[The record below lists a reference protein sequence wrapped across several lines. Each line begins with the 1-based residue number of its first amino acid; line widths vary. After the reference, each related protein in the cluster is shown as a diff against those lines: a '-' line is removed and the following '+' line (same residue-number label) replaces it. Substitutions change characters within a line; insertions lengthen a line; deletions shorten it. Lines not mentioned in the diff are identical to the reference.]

1 MNTIKTLIVLILFA
15 WTTVQASAQVS
26 EPTYNVD
33 YWVFIGFDQW
43 YETGDTIFGKKN
55 YELRWYFTLS
65 DDYPITINGKT
76 YMRIGHWPFAYNRP
90 SGTQRAKYEERPE
103 WRKKRDYFSIVL
115 RREGGR
121 VYTNRE
127 DYLYY
132 QRVHLFLDLYG
143 SNDGSLFSFGN
154 PDYLPYHL
162 TADSTELILY
172 DYNMEVGDSYRH
184 VDGYEDISVVKKDV
198 VAYNDG
204 LSRRRLTLS
213 NGLILVEG
221 IGCINSN
228 GMLIDYL
235 NPELQYEGN
244 YTYLKRCTN
253 GHQNVYDYE
262 SAGLHIVE
270 WDASGISQT
279 LDGQKTAT
287 KGMSDL
293 QGRRLTG
300 QPRRGLY
307 IRDGRKY
314 LAR

>member
-1 MNTIKTLIVLILFA
+1 MNALKIFILSMMSVWAVF
-15 WTTVQASAQVS
+15 TASAQER
-26 EPTYNVD
+26 EPIHNVWNWD
-33 YWVFIGFDQW
+33 FKGFKQW
-43 YETGDTIFGKKN
+43 YASNDTVYGKRCD
-55 YELRWYFTLS
+55 ELDWHFILS
-65 DDYPITINGKT
+65 GLRPLEINEKT
-76 YMRIGHWPFAYNRP
+76 YMLIGQTPTNFSPTGSSVECKGRGDDNVIF
-90 SGTQRAKYEERPE
+90 
-103 WRKKRDYFSIVL
+103 KRDSYSIAV

-121 VYTNRE
+121 VYANRE

-132 QRVHLFLDLYG
+132 QQYHR
-143 SNDGSLFSFGN
+143 SNIVLNTNMLSFGN

-184 VDGYEDISVVKKDV
+184 VDGHADISVVKKDMV
-198 VAYNDG
+198 VYNDG
-204 LSRRRLTLS
+204 LSRRRLTLN

-235 NPELQYEGN
+235 NPEAQYQEN
-244 YTYLKRCTN
+244 YTFLLMCQDDIQKETI
-253 GHQNVYDYE
+253 YDYK
-262 SAGLHIVE
+262 SAGLHIAE

-279 LDGQKTAT
+279 LDVQKTAT

-307 IRDGRKY
+307 IRGGRKY
-314 LAR
+314 ATR